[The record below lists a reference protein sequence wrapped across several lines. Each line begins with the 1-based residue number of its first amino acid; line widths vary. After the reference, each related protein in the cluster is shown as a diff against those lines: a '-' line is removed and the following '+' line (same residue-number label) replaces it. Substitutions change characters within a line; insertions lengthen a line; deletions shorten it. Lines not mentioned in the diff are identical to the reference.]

1 MSNLVSTWAL
11 DMYPII
17 TTRFQDK
24 YDEKIALIKKTIG
37 YEKIPDGKGMS
48 TQEEGIGGYGYIP
61 DYDGNTLAELNQSR
75 GFKATYTP
83 KEKAAKVTVQRKY
96 ALADISGEAKKVASK
111 MLNSIYITQVRDF
124 YNLFAN
130 GWSSS
135 YVGGDAVSL
144 FNALHPVNNEAGA
157 DVFSNTGT
165 TAFSVSAI
173 TATETL
179 MSKFKTFDGAYFDCN
194 PDLVLVPPDLE
205 SKCKQFFG
213 ENSKLLPESAYNDS
227 NPVGTY
233 RYEVIKGLSAK
244 QWILGDSM
252 LLKEYI
258 KMVVLS
264 EAEVL
269 PPSIQDNPLI
279 SIFVAY
285 CDYIM
290 GWSDARPVYGHN
302 PA

>member
-1 MSNLVSTWAL
+1 MGNLINTWAL

-17 TTRFQDK
+17 TKRFQDK
-24 YDEKIALIKKTIG
+24 YEDKISLIKKTIG
-37 YEKIPDGKGMS
+37 FDTIPAGKGLS
-48 TQEEGIGGYGYIP
+48 IQEEGIGGYGYIP
-61 DYDGNTLAELNQSR
+61 DYNGDTLTELNQSR
-75 GFKATYTP
+75 GFKVVYTP
-83 KEKAAKVTVQRKY
+83 KEKAGKITSRYKY
-96 ALADISGEAKKVASK
+96 AITDISGEAKKIATK
-111 MLNSIYITQVRDF
+111 ALNSIYITQVRDF

-135 YVGGDAVSL
+135 FVGGDSVSL
-144 FNALHPVNNEAGA
+144 FNASHPVNNETGA

-179 MSKFKTFDGAYFDCN
+179 MSKFKTFDGTYFDCN

-213 ENSKLLPESAYNDS
+213 ENSKLLPETAYNDS

-244 QWILGDSM
+244 QWILADSM
-252 LLKEYI
+252 LLKEYM
-258 KMVVLS
+258 KMVELTK
-264 EAEVL
+264 ATVL
-269 PPSIQDNPLI
+269 PPAKQDNPLVTI
-279 SIFVAY
+279 YVPY
-285 CDYIM
+285 CDYVM
-290 GWSDARPVYGHN
+290 GWSDTRMIYGHN